1 MKTNRLKHSILK
13 AFAAVTLAGFAS
25 LCQAQTA
32 DVTIQNFDANANGV
46 GINWGSSTFI
56 WDATEGNPAGSLK
69 VTGIFT
75 SASDTPFMPYICI
88 NGGNPWYNAGTA
100 DFSLYKSIDFDI
112 RYDPTSDLTIAQFND
127 LSTLNAMSTN
137 PDGSLILQSG
147 ASLGGTGGIDIDLC
161 GPGTGSGAVQDSPHI
176 ANTNIPAAA
185 ANGWVHISIP
195 IDPTM
200 SGLAGK
206 SGITIHKW
214 INNKSGIQNPAQ
226 ARVWIDNIVLKG
238 TAGPPPPPKVSV
250 PTKVTPGLNVF
261 ASTAGLYD
269 RQSAVLRQTSG
280 LIWVGMA
287 TPANPVT
294 YSFTIAGYPNS
305 PDCEAYM
312 FLIPNPNSLDG
323 APDWNETNCALVYLQ
338 GNSSSATAHFRY
350 KVGEPG
356 NQIMYG
362 GGAPYTNAPG
372 SWDGVTANY
381 LESGNLASVT
391 NNGVLGTWTLK
402 FTSDTNVTL
411 IAPNGNSTNVIFPP
425 YNVGY
430 FAEQT
435 SPGFYAYLGM
445 QANNANALGQAVVY
459 SHFAIS
465 NIASPF
471 SEDFLADSVLDT
483 TNTWNTSAASGPA
496 GVLIVPAS
504 SASWVSW
511 TLPDTGFSL
520 EISPT
525 LTGGALAWTSPS
537 TGPVLSLSST
547 RSQLVASNE
556 IPVGNTAFFRLIKR
570 VFTQLQV
577 LLPGETN
584 APNTLTGKGGS
595 TTTVNIADQVNVVVN
610 AVDATYNIVNATDM
624 ISLTSTTD
632 GGATLPIPAA
642 LVNGTVT
649 RPVYFGTS
657 GSQTVTAT
665 DTTST
670 NIPPAVSASQPV
682 N

>member
-1 MKTNRLKHSILK
+1 MKLKMHYGL
-13 AFAAVTLAGFAS
+13 AVTALMLAGTGLS
-25 LCQAQTA
+25 NAQLLITN
-32 DVTIQNFDANANGV
+32 VIQTFDANDTSGNKWGHEWGDGTQAWDGAAGNPV
-46 GINWGSSTFI
+46 GALLVTAPLTGTSDHPTTTFI
-56 WDATEGNPAGSLK
+56 CKN
-69 VTGIFT
+69 
-75 SASDTPFMPYICI
+75 
-88 NGGNPWYNAGTA
+88 GNPWYVGTA
-100 DFSLYKSIDFDI
+100 INFSTYDFLELDI
-112 RYDPTSDLTIAQFND
+112 KWDNTSDVTIDQFNHVGIIPPD
-127 LSTLNAMSTN
+127 FTNSLGQPFFQTYAMTTN
-137 PDGSLILQSG
+137 YI
-147 ASLGGTGGIDIDLC
+147 GGTGGLDIYLC
-161 GPGTGSGAVQDSPHI
+161 GGPLGQMNPLLV
-176 ANTNIPAAA
+176 NTNIPAAA
-185 ANGWVHISIP
+185 ASGWAHIKVP
-195 IDPTM
+195 INKAQ
-200 SGLAGK
+200 AGIDGV
-206 SGITIHKW
+206 SGIVFSKW
-214 INNKSGIQNPAQ
+214 VSQNGGILNPAQ
-226 ARVWIDNIVLKG
+226 ARFWVDNVMLTG
-238 TAGPPPPPKVSV
+238 TALPPPPPTVKV
-250 PTKVTPGLNVF
+250 PTKATQGLNVF

-280 LIWVGMA
+280 LSWVGMA

-305 PDCEAYM
+305 PDCEAYL
-312 FLIPNPNSLDG
+312 FLIPNPNYLDG
-323 APDWNETNCALVYLQ
+323 APDWNETNCVVVYLQ
-338 GNSSSATAHFRY
+338 GNPSSATMHFRY
-350 KVGEPG
+350 KVNEPG

-362 GGAPYTNAPG
+362 GGAPWTNAPG

-381 LESGNLASVT
+381 LESGNLGSVT
-391 NNGVLGTWTLK
+391 NNGVLGTWAIK

-465 NIASPF
+465 NTASPF

-483 TNTWNTSAASGPA
+483 TNTWNTSAASGPK
-496 GVLIVPAS
+496 GVLIVPAG

-511 TLPDTGFSL
+511 TLPDSGFSL

-556 IPVGNTAFFRLIKR
+556 IPAGDMAFFRLIKR

-584 APNTLTGKGGS
+584 APNTLTGKTGTPTSVSAGS
-595 TTTVNIADQVNVVVN
+595 EVDVTVN
-610 AVDATYNIVNATDM
+610 AVDATYHIVNVSDTVHLTCTD
-624 ISLTSTTD
+624 S
-632 GGATLPIPAA
+632 GAILPNDASM
-642 LVNGTVT
+642 VNGTLT
-649 RPVYFGTS
+649 FTTLYLNDA
-657 GSQTVTAT
+657 GSWTVTAT
-665 DTTST
+665 DTG
-670 NIPPAVSASQPV
+670 NNAIPPATSSSITVQ
-682 N
+682 

>member
-1 MKTNRLKHSILK
+1 MKLKMHYGL
-13 AFAAVTLAGFAS
+13 AMAALLLGGTTFTFAATP
-25 LCQAQTA
+25 

-46 GINWGSSTFI
+46 GINWGSSTYI
-56 WDATEGNPAGSLK
+56 WDATQGNPAGSLE
-69 VTGIFT
+69 VTANF
-75 SASDTPFMPYICI
+75 SSSSDTPFAPFICY
-88 NGGNPWYNAGTA
+88 NGGNPWYNAGTF
-100 DFSLYKSIDFDI
+100 DFSLYQSIDFDI

-137 PDGSLILQSG
+137 QNGSLILTNG
-147 ASLGGTGGIDIDLC
+147 ASLLGGTGGIDINLV
-161 GPGTGSGAVQDSPHI
+161 GPVGVQNSPHI

-185 ANGWVHISIP
+185 ANGWVHMSIP

-206 SGITIHKW
+206 SGITINKW
-214 INNKSGIQNPAQ
+214 INSNKSGIQNPAQ

-250 PTKVTPGLNVF
+250 PTKATPGLNVF

-280 LIWVGMA
+280 LSWVGMA

-312 FLIPNPNSLDG
+312 FLVPNPTYLDG

-435 SPGFYAYLGM
+435 SPGFYVYLGM

-465 NIASPF
+465 NTASPF

-537 TGPVLSLSST
+537 TGPVLSL
-547 RSQLVASNE
+547 
-556 IPVGNTAFFRLIKR
+556 
-570 VFTQLQV
+570 
-577 LLPGETN
+577 
-584 APNTLTGKGGS
+584 
-595 TTTVNIADQVNVVVN
+595 
-610 AVDATYNIVNATDM
+610 
-624 ISLTSTTD
+624 
-632 GGATLPIPAA
+632 
-642 LVNGTVT
+642 
-649 RPVYFGTS
+649 
-657 GSQTVTAT
+657 
-665 DTTST
+665 
-670 NIPPAVSASQPV
+670 
-682 N
+682 